1 MVLWVERRRY
11 ISVILSIL
19 LAIEIFYV
27 SSIPGSK
34 GPPIIPFVAEIY
46 HFSVFFLL
54 GFFLFFSTKGEKKTS
69 PFYLISTLIITL
81 IYAFS
86 DEFHQSFVPFRS
98 PDLFDILTDL
108 IGASISILIA
118 GFISK
123 KSIQL
128 NEEIVQ

>member
-1 MVLWVERRRY
+1 MVLWVERKRHVS
-11 ISVILSIL
+11 IIFSIL

-27 SSIPGSK
+27 SSLPGSK
-34 GPPIIPFVAEIY
+34 ATAAIPFVAETY

-54 GFFLFFSTKGEKKTS
+54 GFFLFFSIKGGKKTS
-69 PFYLISTLIITL
+69 PFYLAAALIITL

-98 PDLFDILTDL
+98 PDLFDIFLDL

-128 NEEIVQ
+128 NGEIIQ

>member
-1 MVLWVERRRY
+1 MVLWVERKRHV
-11 ISVILSIL
+11 SLILTIL
-19 LAIEIFYV
+19 LAIEIFYI

-34 GPPIIPFVAEIY
+34 GAPLIPFVAETY
-46 HFSVFFLL
+46 HFSVFFLF
-54 GFFLFFSTKGEKKTS
+54 GFFLFFLIKGEKEAS
-69 PFYLISTLIITL
+69 PFYLITALAITL

-98 PDLFDILTDL
+98 PDLFDIFLDL

-123 KSIQL
+123 KSIQ
-128 NEEIVQ
+128 NQ

>member
-1 MVLWVERRRY
+1 MVLWVERKRY
-11 ISVILSIL
+11 VSVALSVL

-34 GPPIIPFVAEIY
+34 APAAIPFVAETY

-54 GFFLFFSTKGEKKTS
+54 GFFLFFSIKGAKKTS
-69 PFYLISTLIITL
+69 PFYLISTLAITL

-98 PDLFDILTDL
+98 PDLFDIFLDL
-108 IGASISILIA
+108 IGMSFSVLIA

-123 KSIQL
+123 NPIQPT
-128 NEEIVQ
+128 